1 MSNGCPGMWQ
11 GSPINHL
18 PRLLPL
24 GLLDSARFAIAA
36 DMGGVASPKP
46 RIPPPL
52 ALASVTDDMLPSQR
66 LDTDYAR
73 EVYLGSIHLLAWTSI
88 RLIR

>member
-1 MSNGCPGMWQ
+1 MWQ
-11 GSPINHL
+11 RSPINLL

-46 RIPPPL
+46 RIPPP
-52 ALASVTDDMLPSQR
+52 LASVTDDMLPSQR